1 MFLKKMETM
10 KKVNDGK
17 RRKLSQRMG
26 KEGGEGGEERKRN
39 FHQHTSYVATSLLV
53 THTERERKRMRNR
66 IMIEYIIDKE
76 RNSRSLQVNL
86 CRE

>member
-1 MFLKKMETM
+1 M

-26 KEGGEGGEERKRN
+26 KEGGERSVKETFINIHLMWLRV
-39 FHQHTSYVATSLLV
+39 FWSHTQ
-53 THTERERKRMRNR
+53 RERKRLRNR